1 MECFDDVHTGGG
13 KIESFVSYCGGLP
26 APEAS
31 VKDYFNMLFTAIP
44 RLFMTRKK
52 IMLCTF
58 LYKEDN
64 RYACQKN
71 VRLEIA
77 VNNRQLNFVY
87 FGRNENKNFVF

>member
-44 RLFMTRKK
+44 RFLWQEKKSCYASFYIRKICMPK
-52 IMLCTF
+52 KC
-58 LYKEDN
+58 
-64 RYACQKN
+64 
-71 VRLEIA
+71 
-77 VNNRQLNFVY
+77 
-87 FGRNENKNFVF
+87 

>member
-44 RLFMTRKK
+44 RLFMARKK
-52 IMLCTF
+52 VMLCKF
-58 LYKEDN
+58 LYKEDMH
-64 RYACQKN
+64 AKKM
-71 VRLEIA
+71 LDEK
-77 VNNRQLNFVY
+77 LL
-87 FGRNENKNFVF
+87 